1 MNHLAMAVLLAVLS
15 GTQVH
20 AQSTAGCDLSH
31 RGGAGPYDYR
41 NQRSMLNMV
50 ERRHF
55 TTKVEKL
62 ISGEST
68 THPGPDIDYTLGKFP
83 NHHRAL
89 LSLTRLG
96 EKLKADRDPL
106 MPHSIS
112 CYFERALAFR
122 TDDVLV
128 RMIYAMHL
136 NRIGLQKAAS
146 FQLQLASK
154 DAGDNGVSHYNI
166 GMVYFDLGLHEDA
179 LASAHRAIQYG
190 VDLPQLRQRL
200 TEIGRWQEP
209 PAAPSAAAASAP
221 ASAASE

>member
-1 MNHLAMAVLLAVLS
+1 MNRLATILLLGLGLGAPAW
-15 GTQVH
+15 
-20 AQSTAGCDLSH
+20 AQSTQGCDLAH
-31 RGGAGPYDYR
+31 PGGAGPFDYR
-41 NQRSMLNMV
+41 NQRSFLPVV

-55 TTKVEKL
+55 TAAVESLKR
-62 ISGEST
+62 GEST
-68 THPGPDIDYTLGKFP
+68 THPGPDIDYTLVKYP

-122 TDDVLV
+122 ADDVLV

-136 NRIGLQKAAS
+136 SRIGQQNAAG

-154 DAGDNGVSHYNI
+154 DAGDNGVSHHNI
-166 GMVYFDLGLHEDA
+166 GMVYFDLGLHDEA
-179 LASAHRAIQYG
+179 LASAHRAIQHG
-190 VDLPQLRQRL
+190 VDLPQLRKRL
-200 TEIGRWQEP
+200 TEVGRWQEP
-209 PAAPSAAAASAP
+209 PAAPSAASTP